1 MRKILIC
8 ICAGLFSTAA
18 FAEMPV
24 NSWLDRVDDRGA
36 QIEFIRVTSERTLV
50 AAPETDPDIERI
62 LMEVEA
68 LEERAAPED
77 EA

>member
-18 FAEMPV
+18 FADMTL
-24 NSWLDRVDDRGA
+24 NKWLERAEYRGA
-36 QIEFIRVTSERTLV
+36 QIEFIRVTSERTPV
-50 AAPETDPDIERI
+50 AEPETDPDIERI

-68 LEERAAPED
+68 LEEQAASED
-77 EA
+77 QA